1 MGPAKLIASTLMFF
15 SGVAAGEE
23 GGFGV
28 TGGLGLAAGV
38 AGFSFC

>member
-1 MGPAKLIASTLMFF
+1 MFF
-15 SGVAAGEE
+15 DGAVPGEE